1 MNYEEQKKHEGNF
14 LSLTSLTVIEFEH
27 LLQYFEPLW
36 EKRYRHYTLE
46 GGLRKNP
53 AFKEHG
59 NALLKGTAQKLFFL
73 LVYLKNNPLQTFQAA
88 SFGVSQPKVSAMTR
102 WLLSVLDDALG
113 RMGLLPS
120 RDSAELAR
128 VLADHRSKV
137 FWLDGVEAGVQR
149 NADQA
154 AQKEEFSG
162 KKRGHRLKNLTICDA
177 WQTIHYL
184 SPTESGSMHD
194 RALADLYPIELPAG
208 STLKQDL
215 GFLGHAPAGLTIEQP
230 FKKPRGGQL
239 TEGQK
244 IYNAILSSTRIVIE
258 HANSGIKR
266 LRMLKDVIRIHNSHV
281 RDCVRV
287 VACGLHNLRVKGIDP
302 VRLYQN
308 SSRAG
313 AYDVKTS
320 E

>member
-1 MNYEEQKKHEGNF
+1 MAFAHATVVSEEFSENGRCGYRLIEGSYNSEPMGDK
-14 LSLTSLTVIEFEH
+14 SLINIAIPVGGELVTTWESKTCEEGTGWITGADGIKRKTIAHAGSRFYLEDSKGNITVRGDWKGSGKCAACKAVAERALQSALTKARSKNGGKLTETTTVI
-27 LLQYFEPLW
+27 PAT
-36 EKRYRHYTLE
+36 EKKYGPAGSVFYTEMKLEGIIKNLAETYTLE

-113 RMGLLPS
+113 RMGLLPC

-162 KKRGHRLKNLTICDA
+162 TKRGHRL
-177 WQTIHYL
+177 
-184 SPTESGSMHD
+184 
-194 RALADLYPIELPAG
+194 
-208 STLKQDL
+208 
-215 GFLGHAPAGLTIEQP
+215 
-230 FKKPRGGQL
+230 
-239 TEGQK
+239 
-244 IYNAILSSTRIVIE
+244 
-258 HANSGIKR
+258 
-266 LRMLKDVIRIHNSHV
+266 
-281 RDCVRV
+281 
-287 VACGLHNLRVKGIDP
+287 
-302 VRLYQN
+302 
-308 SSRAG
+308 
-313 AYDVKTS
+313 
-320 E
+320 

>member
-1 MNYEEQKKHEGNF
+1 MNYEEQKKHAGNF
-14 LSLTSLTVIEFEH
+14 LLLTSLTVIEFEY
-27 LLQYFEPLW
+27 LLRHFEPLW
-36 EKRYRHYTLE
+36 EKHYRHYTLE

-88 SFGVSQPKVSAMTR
+88 SFGVSQPKVSAITR

-113 RMGLLPS
+113 RMGLLPC
-120 RDSAELAR
+120 RDSAQLAR
-128 VLADHRSKV
+128 LLADHRSKV

-149 NADQA
+149 NTDQA
-154 AQKEEFSG
+154 AQKEDFSG

-177 WQTIHYL
+177 YQTIHYL
-184 SPTESGSMHD
+184 SPTEPGSMHD
-194 RALADLYPIELPAG
+194 KAIADLYPIELPAG

-215 GFLGHAPAGLTIEQP
+215 GFLAHAPAGVFIEQP
-230 FKKPRGGQL
+230 FKKPKGGQL

-244 IYNAILSSTRIVIE
+244 IYNTILSSTRIVIE

-266 LRMLKDVIRIHNSHV
+266 LRMIKDAIRIHNSHL

-313 AYDVKTS
+313 AYDIEIS

>member
-1 MNYEEQKKHEGNF
+1 MNYEEQKKHENNF
-14 LSLTSLTVIEFEH
+14 LSLTSVTVVEFEY
-27 LLQYFEPLW
+27 LLCHFEPLW
-36 EKRYRHYTLE
+36 ERYYRHYTLE

-88 SFGVSQPKVSAMTR
+88 SFGLSQPKVSHICR
-102 WLLSVLDDALG
+102 SLLSVFDQTLG
-113 RMGLLPS
+113 GMGLLPC

-128 VLADHRSKV
+128 LLAGHRSKV
-137 FWLDGVEAGVQR
+137 FWLDGVEAGIQR
-149 NADQA
+149 NTDQD
-154 AQKEEFSG
+154 AQKEDFSG
-162 KKRGHRLKNLTICDA
+162 KKRGHRLKNLTLCDA

-194 RALADLYPIELPAG
+194 KALADLYPINLPAG

-215 GFLGHAPAGLTIEQP
+215 GFMGHAPSGVIIEQP

-239 TEGQK
+239 TQGQK
-244 IYNAILSSTRIVIE
+244 IYNTILSSTRIVIE

-266 LRMLKDVIRIHNSHV
+266 LRMLKDVIRIHDSCV
-281 RDCVRV
+281 RDCIRV
-287 VACGLHNLRVKGIDP
+287 VACGLHNLRVKGMDP
-302 VRLYQN
+302 ARLYQD
-308 SSRAG
+308 SWRAC
-313 AYDVKTS
+313 AYDVKIS
-320 E
+320 K

>member
-1 MNYEEQKKHEGNF
+1 MNYEEQKKHESNF
-14 LSLTSLTVIEFEH
+14 LSLTSVTVVEFEY
-27 LLQYFEPLW
+27 LLGHFEPLW
-36 EKRYRHYTLE
+36 EGHYRHYTLE

-59 NALLKGTAQKLFFL
+59 NALLKGTAQKLFLL
-73 LVYLKNNPLQTFQAA
+73 LVYLKNNPLQTFHAA
-88 SFGVSQPKVSAMTR
+88 SFGVSQPKVSHICR
-102 WLLSVLDDALG
+102 CLLAVLDQTLG
-113 RMGLLPS
+113 RMGLLPC

-128 VLADHRSKV
+128 LLAGHRSKV

-149 NADQA
+149 STDQD
-154 AQKEEFSG
+154 AQKEDFSG
-162 KKRGHRLKNLTICDA
+162 KKRSHRLKNLTLCDA

-194 RALADLYPIELPAG
+194 KALADLYPIELPAG

-215 GFLGHAPAGLTIEQP
+215 GFLGHAPSGVSIEQP

-244 IYNAILSSTRIVIE
+244 IYNTILSSTRIVIE

-266 LRMLKDVIRIHNSHV
+266 LRMLKDIIRIHDSRV
-281 RDCVRV
+281 RDCVRG

-302 VRLYQN
+302 ARRYQD
-308 SSRAG
+308 SLRAR
-313 AYDVKTS
+313 AYEVKIS